1 MRLVGNGDLK
11 QGFVALLGKQLR
23 KGKVLCLLFAA
34 DMRKKTEAGG
44 SLRRAKL
51 LALTAPHRSS
61 AYLIAH
67 RGRAVALCSV
77 ALLALT
83 SYLVLEANSFVYEYS
98 YHGRVLGV
106 ARSAEAVHTA
116 VKQLDGVPLTE
127 ELLKELESSPVEI
140 TLEVSVGGG
149 SSEETPV
156 ADVPVAAATAAG
168 EAAEPVSGA
177 EAEAALDAAAGGG
190 SSAALPEA
198 DPAAEGAS
206 GAGEAAA
213 ETPAGPDLEAA
224 LKAIEA
230 GLQITIDS
238 NEDIEIK
245 EIKKPVFTSIQ
256 VDTPEE
262 IVQSLQAQQDIEV
275 KAWSV
280 SINGVQLG
288 ILPTEEDAN
297 ALHEEV
303 LAALLEMFPPEDPV
317 NAPYKK
323 AEIWEKYEVAETKAA
338 LNTLTTKEE
347 LFRQIMDGTR
357 MLHLITTEDA
367 TYEAPIPYKTDFTES
382 DTLYQ
387 DQEKITSP
395 GKDGRKY
402 VVGEIIRIDGKDTNE
417 RNEIEVTVLQEPV
430 AAKALRGTKP
440 TPQTISTGEYILPI
454 KDKDV
459 TSLYGQRWG
468 RTHEGIDF
476 GADVGTPVYAADT
489 GKVTSSGY
497 LAGFG
502 LCVEIDHG
510 EGVTTLYA
518 HLSESFV
525 EVGEKVEQG
534 DVIAKSG
541 NTGYSTGPHLHF
553 GIYIMGESVN
563 PAPYLPDLTLAPY
576 YSSSTNSGG

>member
-1 MRLVGNGDLK
+1 
-11 QGFVALLGKQLR
+11 
-23 KGKVLCLLFAA
+23 
-34 DMRKKTEAGG
+34 
-44 SLRRAKL
+44 
-51 LALTAPHRSS
+51 
-61 AYLIAH
+61 
-67 RGRAVALCSV
+67 
-77 ALLALT
+77 
-83 SYLVLEANSFVYEYS
+83 
-98 YHGRVLGV
+98 
-106 ARSAEAVHTA
+106 
-116 VKQLDGVPLTE
+116 
-127 ELLKELESSPVEI
+127 
-140 TLEVSVGGG
+140 
-149 SSEETPV
+149 
-156 ADVPVAAATAAG
+156 
-168 EAAEPVSGA
+168 
-177 EAEAALDAAAGGG
+177 
-190 SSAALPEA
+190 
-198 DPAAEGAS
+198 
-206 GAGEAAA
+206 
-213 ETPAGPDLEAA
+213 
-224 LKAIEA
+224 
-230 GLQITIDS
+230 
-238 NEDIEIK
+238 
-245 EIKKPVFTSIQ
+245 
-256 VDTPEE
+256 
-262 IVQSLQAQQDIEV
+262 
-275 KAWSV
+275 
-280 SINGVQLG
+280 
-288 ILPTEEDAN
+288 
-297 ALHEEV
+297 
-303 LAALLEMFPPEDPV
+303 
-317 NAPYKK
+317 
-323 AEIWEKYEVAETKAA
+323 
-338 LNTLTTKEE
+338 
-347 LFRQIMDGTR
+347 